1 MWMALSPNWLRNS
14 LLTGCALALPAL
26 AVDVPAGTQ
35 MQVRLKTKIASNVSK
50 PNDPVETIV
59 IAPVTVSGVL
69 AIPAG
74 VALHGLVT
82 AASPATDPSVRAT
95 LSLDL
100 RELDMGGRRI
110 PVHTLLTAV
119 ENARE
124 SVSDMG
130 EIQGILA
137 NETLSSRMDS
147 GVSKVTDKYSG
158 FGGFLERLPVHQVDE
173 SALVG
178 HRFERGVGSGRRCAG
193 E

>member
-1 MWMALSPNWLRNS
+1 MALSPNWLRNS

-95 LSLDL
+95 LSLGEAPVSILYLDGRAPDL
-100 RELDMGGRRI
+100 VFEKLNN
-110 PVHTLLTAV
+110 TF
-119 ENARE
+119 
-124 SVSDMG
+124 
-130 EIQGILA
+130 
-137 NETLSSRMDS
+137 
-147 GVSKVTDKYSG
+147 SK
-158 FGGFLERLPVHQVDE
+158 
-173 SALVG
+173 
-178 HRFERGVGSGRRCAG
+178 RRCSPG
-193 E
+193 RCSPC